1 MNANGQLLTSDKA
14 LVINYVK
21 SLIELYGK
29 NFENFK
35 DKLKTLF
42 YVIYES
48 DEVSL
53 YVHSETLRCNN
64 EIIGY
69 TSTLILYYRT
79 GNCWNT
85 IPSHVV
91 SEDRNASMEEV
102 IKNLLAQIPEEIS
115 N

>member
-1 MNANGQLLTSDKA
+1 MSVNGQHPASNKA

-29 NFENFK
+29 NSENFK
-35 DKLKTLF
+35 DKLRMLF
-42 YVIYES
+42 YIIYKS

-53 YVHSETLRCNN
+53 YIHNETLRCDNQ
-64 EIIGY
+64 IIGY

-79 GNCWNT
+79 NNCWNT

-91 SEDRNASMEEV
+91 SEDRETSMEEV
-102 IKNLLAQIPEEIS
+102 IKNLLVQIPDEIS